1 MEAGME
7 ARLERGWEEDKGED
21 GRGMEARMGG
31 GWRQMSRI
39 ISRLIPVLSRSY
51 PCIINVLSPSYLAL
65 NHRLYGR
72 RLVGTL
78 PQK

>member
-1 MEAGME
+1 M
-7 ARLERGWEEDKGED
+7 ERGWEEDKGED

-51 PCIINVLSPSYLAL
+51 PRIISALSLYYQ
-65 NHRLYGR
+65 RLIPLLIPVFMG
-72 RLVGTL
+72 GG
-78 PQK
+78 